1 MKILSRSFL
10 LCLSTVIFFGCAS
23 QGTLTVGSDQK
34 IDNDLSKYETYN
46 WVSDAGEMP
55 STQIFLGSESALV
68 FHNESA
74 RTKLKE
80 GIETQ
85 LNAKGFTMDSN
96 NPDMLVNYT
105 VLEEADELRTYTR
118 EGHSYLMEG
127 PVERDVEMVDVEP
140 GTVLINFINADTG
153 VQVWQ
158 GFASGALKESD
169 IKDEQILQSKIE
181 AIFNQF
187 DFSGFTLNTE
197 QASR

>member
-10 LCLSTVIFFGCAS
+10 FSLATVIFFSCAS
-23 QGTLTVGSDQK
+23 QGTLSVGSDQK
-34 IDNDLSKYETYN
+34 IDNDISDFQTYN

-55 STQIFLGSESALV
+55 STQIFLGSQGALV
-68 FHNESA
+68 FHQEST
-74 RTKLKE
+74 RTRLKE

-85 LNAKGFTMDSN
+85 LDAKGFTKDSN

-105 VLEEADELRTYTR
+105 VLEKADQLRTYTR

-127 PVERDVEMVDVEP
+127 PVERDVEMVDVEA

-158 GFASGALKESD
+158 GFASGALEESD
-169 IKDEQILQSKIE
+169 VKNEEVLQSKIG

>member
-23 QGTLTVGSDQK
+23 QGTLSVGSDQK
-34 IDNDLSKYETYN
+34 IDNDISEFQTYN

-55 STQIFLGSESALV
+55 STQILLGSHSALV
-68 FHNESA
+68 FHQEST

-85 LNAKGFTMDSN
+85 LDAKGFTKDSN

-105 VLEEADELRTYTR
+105 VLEEADQLRTYTR

-127 PVERDVEMVDVEP
+127 PVERDVEMVDVEA

-153 VQVWQ
+153 AQVWQ
-158 GFASGALKESD
+158 GFASGALEESD
-169 IKDEQILQSKIE
+169 IKDDEILQSKIE
-181 AIFNQF
+181 AIFNLF